1 VNTQNRLAV
10 MASATRT
17 ATAAGAIP
25 SSIARCTCGPVTPA
39 VAARGGTA
47 PRPGDQLRPAWAM
60 LVRTQPGHKTLTPAG
75 SMATL
80 IAWYRSSEIATT
92 ACLAAS

>member
-1 VNTQNRLAV
+1 MNTQNRLAV
-10 MASATRT
+10 MASATRS

-25 SSIARCTCGPVTPA
+25 SSIARCTCGSVTSA
-39 VAARGGTA
+39 VAARAGTS
-47 PRPGDQLRPAWAM
+47 PRLCDQLRSAWAM
-60 LVRTQPGHKTLTPAG
+60 LVRTQPGHKTLTPTG
-75 SMATL
+75 SIATL